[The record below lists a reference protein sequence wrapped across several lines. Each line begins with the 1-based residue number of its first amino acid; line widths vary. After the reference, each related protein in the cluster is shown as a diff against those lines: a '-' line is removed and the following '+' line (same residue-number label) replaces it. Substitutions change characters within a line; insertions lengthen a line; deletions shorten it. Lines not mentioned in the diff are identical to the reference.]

1 MTISTAQLFSIIDT
15 LVGSR
20 SLQMC
25 RVTMGGGVSHV
36 AGFGLRDVRDR
47 VFEISP
53 QAIILG
59 IDA

>member
-1 MTISTAQLFSIIDT
+1 
-15 LVGSR
+15 
-20 SLQMC
+20 
-25 RVTMGGGVSHV
+25 MGGGVSHV